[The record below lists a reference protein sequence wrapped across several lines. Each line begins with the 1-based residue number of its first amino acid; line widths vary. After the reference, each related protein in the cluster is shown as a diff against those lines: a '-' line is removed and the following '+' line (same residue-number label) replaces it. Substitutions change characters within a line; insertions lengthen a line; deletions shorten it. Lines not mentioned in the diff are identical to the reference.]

1 MRADASDTTLALR
14 SLQGDAFTT
23 LRSRLERGGALQA
36 RRLSSGAVQLYWR
49 YKHAGRNHRE
59 PIGLYDAS
67 APPKKLQPTARG
79 YSIVA
84 ALEKCRELANVHA
97 DRAAQGGLRALKV
110 EQRRMQ
116 QKAREFQAEVSERTL
131 HKLTDTYVAYL
142 RAQGRRSHVDAQ
154 QIFKRHVV
162 EAWPRIADAPAV
174 DLTPDQVLDM
184 LRRLIEAGKGRTA
197 NKLRSYLRAAFQCA
211 LDVKMV
217 AAIPLAF
224 KVFAVQV
231 NQVAQTRRSPQY
243 DRADKRPFSTPEL
256 RTYWNLIA
264 DRPGPEAVALR
275 LHLMTGGQRIEQF
288 VRLRWAD
295 VGETALT
302 IFDAKG
308 RPGQGPRPHQIPL
321 LRRARADLASLKREG
336 EFAIST
342 TAGKKAI
349 SVRTLAGW
357 ARAFVGDA
365 IEGFQLKRIRS
376 GVETLLAAHRV
387 SREVRGHLQSHGLT
401 GIQSRHYDGHDYLPE
416 KRIALEILVRE
427 VCAVKP
433 SQTRADALQQ
443 RCMASRTGA
452 KGDPHGGSVCVA
464 NGRNQQQRSL
474 RKYCE

>member
-1 MRADASDTTLALR
+1 
-14 SLQGDAFTT
+14 
-23 LRSRLERGGALQA
+23 
-36 RRLSSGAVQLYWR
+36 
-49 YKHAGRNHRE
+49 
-59 PIGLYDAS
+59 
-67 APPKKLQPTARG
+67 
-79 YSIVA
+79 
-84 ALEKCRELANVHA
+84 
-97 DRAAQGGLRALKV
+97 
-110 EQRRMQ
+110 
-116 QKAREFQAEVSERTL
+116 
-131 HKLTDTYVAYL
+131 
-142 RAQGRRSHVDAQ
+142 
-154 QIFKRHVV
+154 
-162 EAWPRIADAPAV
+162 
-174 DLTPDQVLDM
+174 
-184 LRRLIEAGKGRTA
+184 
-197 NKLRSYLRAAFQCA
+197 
-211 LDVKMV
+211 
-217 AAIPLAF
+217 
-224 KVFAVQV
+224 
-231 NQVAQTRRSPQY
+231 
-243 DRADKRPFSTPEL
+243 
-256 RTYWNLIA
+256 
-264 DRPGPEAVALR
+264 
-275 LHLMTGGQRIEQF
+275 MTGGQRIEQF

-357 ARAFVGDA
+357 ARAIVGDA